1 MFVIRSNPPGAPMPF
16 LDPEDHL
23 EQSLNL
29 QQRLVKRP
37 AATFFLRARGDSLAA
52 ARIHDGDLLV
62 VDRSVEA
69 VDGDIVVAAAD
80 GGFVIRRLR
89 RVGAGWGLDSAG
101 SGKPRLAVDAEGGVQ
116 LWGVVTASIT
126 EHCRR

>member
-1 MFVIRSNPPGAPMPF
+1 MPF

-29 QQRLVKRP
+29 QPRLVKRP
-37 AATFFLRARGDSLAA
+37 AATFFLRAKGGGLEG
-52 ARIHDGDLLV
+52 ARVHDGDLLV

-69 VDGDIVVAAAD
+69 ADGDVVVAVAD
-80 GGFVIRRLR
+80 GGLVIRRLR
-89 RVGAGWGLDSAG
+89 NQGGGWVLESSV
-101 SGKPRLAVDAEGGVQ
+101 SGRPRLAVDPEAGVQ
-116 LWGVVTASIT
+116 VWGVVTASIT